1 MPPRTGTPQVDPYDY
16 FAAMESG
23 SRAEQLFHRRRVTRL
38 VQACAPRGRTVL
50 EVGAGSGCLAIPLAE
65 AGGEVT
71 ALEPG
76 AEHLE
81 RLAARA
87 TERGL
92 RIETVKGDGALL
104 PFPGDRFDVVVLAS
118 VVHLVDDPRPLLAE
132 AERVVRSGGR
142 LVIAG
147 PWRLH
152 PKSNRLIKTLLKG
165 GRAPKQRTHAFSAR
179 KLRRFLPE
187 SRLEAVRRDH
197 LMGYDVST
205 WTVN

>member
-1 MPPRTGTPQVDPYDY
+1 MPPRTETPQVDPYDY
-16 FAAMESG
+16 FAAMQSG
-23 SRAEQLFHRRRVTRL
+23 SRAERLFHKRRIARL
-38 VQACAPRGRTVL
+38 VEACAPSGRTVL

-76 AEHLE
+76 TEHLE

-87 TERGL
+87 AERGL
-92 RIETVKGDGALL
+92 EIAGIEGDGALL

-118 VVHLVDDPRPLLAE
+118 VVHLIDDPRPLLAE
-132 AERVVRSGGR
+132 AERVVRPGGR

-147 PWRLH
+147 PWRFH
-152 PKSNRLIKTLLKG
+152 PKSSRLIKTILRG
-165 GRAPKQRTHAFSAR
+165 GRPPKKRVRSFSAR

-187 SRLEAVRRDH
+187 SRLEGVGRDR
-197 LMGYDVST
+197 LIGYDVST
-205 WTVN
+205 WTVS